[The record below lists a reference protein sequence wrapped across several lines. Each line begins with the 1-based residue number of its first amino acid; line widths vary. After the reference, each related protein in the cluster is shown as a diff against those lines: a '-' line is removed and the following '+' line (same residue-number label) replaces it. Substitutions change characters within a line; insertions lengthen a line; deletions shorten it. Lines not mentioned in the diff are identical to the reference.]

1 MDKEYSVISGTL
13 DEFANAFNI
22 KQDTH
27 LSTLNIY
34 FPSQQ
39 ISYDEVRKFLRKSVT
54 AKVLKNGEII
64 ELSPS
69 NHFPKLAK

>member
-22 KQDTH
+22 KQDTRLAT
-27 LSTLNIY
+27 LSVY

-39 ISYDEVRKFLRKSVT
+39 VPDDVVRKFLHKNIT